1 VTSGAGPSS
10 GYRSELVNLV
20 SLCRPAEPPATLR
33 ELAVAAAEE
42 AAAAASAAA
51 ARDTGEG
58 PDDPHQTPTAHVEG
72 ETWSYAGRV
81 LLRRSITVPLIAAV
95 GFALAFLL
103 SATANMLFIGRLSYT
118 PPPAAGVALQEAQVF
133 VLTGSAA
140 APRARGVAVLGP
152 TEGVIRVTGL
162 SPLTAG
168 YRYVCWASP
177 AARRITAIDVGS
189 GEAGTPVEIVF
200 SMGPGLQPSH
210 VIVTIEPADS
220 PSATPSGPVVLSG
233 DVILPD
239 T

>member
-1 VTSGAGPSS
+1 MTSGAGPDS

-42 AAAAASAAA
+42 ASAAAATTAAA
-51 ARDTGEG
+51 ARDT
-58 PDDPHQTPTAHVEG
+58 
-72 ETWSYAGRV
+72 GRV

-103 SATANMLFIGRLSYT
+103 SATANILFIGRLSQT
-118 PPPAAGVALQEAQVF
+118 PRSAAGVALQEARVF

-177 AARRITAIDVGS
+177 AAGRITAIDVGS

-200 SMGPGLQPSH
+200 SMDPGLQPSH